1 MKFTFETEYN
11 HKALTV
17 MAKALRRTVRNK
29 KSKRS
34 HIIGWLLVVL
44 SVFLIFF
51 TGEKGVFELRKLLN
65 ALVAAVLA
73 VTLVFEDRMNGWFA
87 AKRMLKGTEKATA
100 VFDTENPVSF
110 TSRTEAGISE
120 FFYDRIKAV
129 AETEEYFVFIL
140 SLNHAQIYDK
150 SSLSEKPEDFRRFI
164 AEKTGTEIITV
175 K

>member
-1 MKFTFETEYN
+1 M
-11 HKALTV
+11 
-17 MAKALRRTVRNK
+17 
-29 KSKRS
+29 
-34 HIIGWLLVVL
+34 
-44 SVFLIFF
+44 
-51 TGEKGVFELRKLLN
+51 
-65 ALVAAVLA
+65 LA
-73 VTLVFEDRMNGWFA
+73 VTLLLEDRINGWIA

-150 SSLSEKPEDFRRFI
+150 CSLSEKPEDFRRFI
-164 AEKTGTEIITV
+164 EEKTGTEIITV